1 MGPRNG
7 TKYEWTLPLPCAP
20 ILKPNWKRGQDG
32 GTAIKIP
39 MPQEAPVHEVKV
51 AAERLTSSKR
61 SYFKAFDAAEAQD
74 AALAGRTVSY
84 DHDLPLYPRIGA
96 KKRRDSLQDDKS
108 TSADSV
114 VETHSPA
121 SSSPLPIKPR
131 SQAPAIVLTTEDSTS
146 SENSVV
152 QIPKELEIDGNAG
165 FDPHRSDS
173 SNTPPKRTYLYRGRR
188 YEVLGDEPA
197 EWLKDVRE
205 VVPTAPSRA
214 SVSSTQPKLHSR
226 SSTTPNSIPAAA
238 TRTRRS
244 RRGSS
249 N

>member
-1 MGPRNG
+1 MGPRHLS
-7 TKYEWTLPLPCAP
+7 KQEWTLPLPCAP
-20 ILKPNWKRGQDG
+20 ILKPEWKRGQDG

-51 AAERLTSSKR
+51 AAERFTSSKR
-61 SYFKAFDAAEAQD
+61 SYFKAFDAVEAQD

-84 DHDLPLYPRIGA
+84 DPRIGA

-108 TSADSV
+108 TSTGSV
-114 VETHSPA
+114 TETHSPA
-121 SSSPLPIKPR
+121 SSSPLLMKLRP
-131 SQAPAIVLTTEDSTS
+131 QAPAIVLTTEDSTS
-146 SENSVV
+146 SENSAV

-165 FDPHRSDS
+165 FDPHRSDNA
-173 SNTPPKRTYLYRGRR
+173 NTPPKRTYLYRGRR

-226 SSTTPNSIPAAA
+226 SSTTPNSISATA

-249 N
+249 D